1 MEETK
6 RTNKEIII
14 EFFKKQ
20 YKKLI
25 AGLLAVVIIAVSCLL
40 LFQHSAAPKI
50 DDIYDR
56 MVFLLESSQDVNA
69 LIFGYG
75 LPVWEDDSE
84 YVEFEHIYHNLSTA
98 RNYEI
103 VMPNAKYHSIDQIKE
118 AIQSIYSQQYI
129 DEVLNGSI
137 FDGFA
142 VSDSI
147 GGSVIGVA
155 RYYEEGMYLWQ
166 SKEFRVKPYEGM
178 RIYDYSTMKVQSL
191 GKKDRCIVTVDSW
204 LEDSPDQVET
214 IEILIARQ
222 DGQWYLYNFIA

>member
-6 RTNKEIII
+6 KTSKEKIL

-25 AGLLAVVIIAVSCLL
+25 AGLLAVIIIAVSCLL

-84 YVEFEHIYHNLSTA
+84 YVEFEHIYHNLSSA

-118 AIQSIYSQQYI
+118 HLQPTVYRC
-129 DEVLNGSI
+129 
-137 FDGFA
+137 GFE
-142 VSDSI
+142 
-147 GGSVIGVA
+147 
-155 RYYEEGMYLWQ
+155 R
-166 SKEFRVKPYEGM
+166 FH
-178 RIYDYSTMKVQSL
+178 
-191 GKKDRCIVTVDSW
+191 
-204 LEDSPDQVET
+204 
-214 IEILIARQ
+214 
-222 DGQWYLYNFIA
+222 F